1 MGTDYAKLKEKYEEF
16 TYPMVSVTVNG
27 NVFSENTAHLVLTD
41 MQIDLST
48 GLEASIARFSIY
60 NVYDQEDKQY
70 LFAKCKQYLLLGSS
84 ISIAAG
90 YANQLTTVFV
100 GFISQVRFLHQQGD
114 MHHVEVSAMDV
125 KGMMMSNSFAR
136 QMGAKNYAD
145 AVREIF
151 RKPIYQK
158 MQADGIY
165 TELKIKDTPDRSENE
180 QLLSSSIEMV
190 SESDYE
196 FIIKAAKRFHYEFY
210 VDAGVVYFRK
220 GKDTQKDNILELGMD
235 KGIQYYDIS
244 YDITGLVRTVEVR
257 GMDTA
262 RAEVV
267 SAKANVSNKIS
278 TGNKAKGLI
287 NQTSRVVVD
296 ANAIT
301 KELAQNRADSIM
313 EDISYRFG
321 TLQCTCIG
329 LPEIKPGQFI
339 KLTGFGSPCDNI
351 FYVEHAN
358 HTISDA
364 YGYETYI
371 TAVAAALS

>member
-1 MGTDYAKLKEKYEEF
+1 M
-16 TYPMVSVTVNG
+16 
-27 NVFSENTAHLVLTD
+27 
-41 MQIDLST
+41 
-48 GLEASIARFSIY
+48 
-60 NVYDQEDKQY
+60 
-70 LFAKCKQYLLLGSS
+70 
-84 ISIAAG
+84 
-90 YANQLTTVFV
+90 
-100 GFISQVRFLHQQGD
+100 
-114 MHHVEVSAMDV
+114 
-125 KGMMMSNSFAR
+125 
-136 QMGAKNYAD
+136 
-145 AVREIF
+145 
-151 RKPIYQK
+151 
-158 MQADGIY
+158 
-165 TELKIKDTPDRSENE
+165 
-180 QLLSSSIEMV
+180 SSSIEMV

-220 GKDTQKDNILELGMD
+220 GKDTKKDNILELGMD

-339 KLTGFGSPCDNI
+339 KLTGFDSPCDNI